1 MLPCLIATCDVCD
14 VRYIPPWNF
23 VRLSASKGIQ
33 SNVVFYGLD
42 TAPCFLCGRHY
53 NSPKCSPC
61 GMSVQYE
68 GPFNVRLIDTGEF
81 DSFEYSQYVDCFPY
95 KGD

>member
-1 MLPCLIATCDVCD
+1 
-14 VRYIPPWNF
+14 
-23 VRLSASKGIQ
+23 
-33 SNVVFYGLD
+33 
-42 TAPCFLCGRHY
+42 
-53 NSPKCSPC
+53 
-61 GMSVQYE
+61 MSVQYE